1 MRAHLVGLALLLC
14 LGWGMII
21 VVGGAA
27 RAGPRQ
33 DIDALPAAPPPLRN
47 PGLECTEGYYDP
59 EGVVGNVPNGWRGL
73 ILSDPLRAPRVNS
86 TRVLV
91 TGSCDPN
98 DNSRHI
104 ERLEGSDSW
113 IFRAK
118 DLETRPE
125 PGKPFDGLLY
135 QQVAVTPDVAYSVSA
150 WLLSLCGGTA
160 ADCPDGYYIAK
171 MLGVDPNGGA
181 DPLAPSVLWVED
193 RRSHVEA
200 GWANLRLGFT
210 AQAITTT
217 LFVRLNS
224 PFQWH
229 GNHGFIDAVSIIQAP
244 TARFVALP
252 DQVATATIPVQ
263 WEGDL
268 GPDIP
273 AIPGGTY
280 RLYFDVEARQGT
292 DGPWQPWL
300 EGQPAGNAL
309 FWAGVASVPRDF
321 YFRVR
326 ARAEQPPAPP
336 AGAWPNHRYPGV
348 WVESGPVTVLPL
360 DLPYREFLPTIER

>member
-1 MRAHLVGLALLLC
+1 MRVRLMGLTLLLC
-14 LGWGMII
+14 LGWAAIDVDGW
-21 VVGGAA
+21 AA
-27 RAGPRQ
+27 RAGPRR
-33 DIDALPAAPPPLRN
+33 DINALPATPPLLLN

-73 ILSDPLRAPRVNS
+73 ILNGSPRVNS

-91 TGSCDPN
+91 SGNNQCNLNAPG
-98 DNSRHI
+98 HV
-104 ERLEGSDSW
+104 ERLEGNDSW

-118 DLETRPE
+118 DLETPPE

-135 QQVAVTPDVAYSVSA
+135 QQVAVVPGVAYSVSA

-171 MLGVDPNGGA
+171 MLGVDPNGGV
-181 DPLAPSVLWVED
+181 DPLASSVLWVED

-200 GWANLRLGFT
+200 GWVNLRLGFT

-229 GNHGFIDAVSIIQAP
+229 GNHGFIDAVSIVQAP
-244 TARFVALP
+244 TAHFITMP
-252 DQVATATIPVQ
+252 GQVASLAVPVH
-263 WEGDL
+263 WGGDL

-273 AIPGGTY
+273 TIPGGTY
-280 RLYFDVEARQGT
+280 RLYFDVEVREGATGS
-292 DGPWQPWL
+292 WQPWL
-300 EGQPAGNAL
+300 EGQPAGGAL
-309 FWAGVASVPRDF
+309 FWAGEAPVPRDF

-336 AGAWPNHRYPGV
+336 AGAWPNHRYPGE
-348 WVESGPVTVLPL
+348 WVESRPVTVPPITLS
-360 DLPYREFLPTIER
+360 YREFLPVIER

>member
-1 MRAHLVGLALLLC
+1 MGARLVGLTLLLC
-14 LGWGMII
+14 LGWGTIG
-21 VVGGAA
+21 VSGWAA
-27 RAGPRQ
+27 RVGPRR
-33 DIDALPAAPPPLRN
+33 DTHMLPAAPPSLLN

-73 ILSDPLRAPRVNS
+73 ILNGSPRVNS

-91 TGSCDPN
+91 SGNNQCNLNATG
-98 DNSRHI
+98 HV
-104 ERLEGSDSW
+104 ERLEGIDSW

-118 DLETRPE
+118 DLETLPE

-135 QQVAVTPDVAYSVSA
+135 QQVAVTPGVAYSVSA

-160 ADCPDGYYIAK
+160 ADCPSDYYIAK
-171 MLGVDPNGGA
+171 MLGVDPNGGIN
-181 DPLAPSVLWVED
+181 PLAPSVQWVED

-200 GWANLRLGFT
+200 GWANLRLGFM
-210 AQAITTT
+210 AQTITTT

-229 GNHGFIDAVSIIQAP
+229 GNHGFIDAVSIVQAP
-244 TARFVALP
+244 TARFVGLP
-252 DQVATATIPVQ
+252 DQIASLAIPVG

-280 RLYFDVEARQGT
+280 QLYFDVDVREGAA
-292 DGPWQPWL
+292 GPWQPWL
-300 EGQPAGNAL
+300 EGQPAGGAL
-309 FWAGVASVPRDF
+309 FGVGEASVPRDF

-336 AGAWPNHRYPGV
+336 VGAWPNHRYPGV
-348 WVESGPVTVLPL
+348 WIESGSVTVLPVS
-360 DLPYREFLPTIER
+360 LPYREFLPTLVR

>member
-1 MRAHLVGLALLLC
+1 MRVRLVGLALLLC
-14 LGWGMII
+14 LRWAAIDAA
-21 VVGGAA
+21 GGTA
-27 RAGPRQ
+27 RAGPHRGV
-33 DIDALPAAPPPLRN
+33 DMLPATPPLLLN

-73 ILSDPLRAPRVNS
+73 ILNGSPRVNS

-91 TGSCDPN
+91 SGNNQCDLNAPG
-98 DNSRHI
+98 HV
-104 ERLEGSDSW
+104 ERLEGIDSW

-118 DLETRPE
+118 DLETPPQ

-135 QQVAVTPDVAYSVSA
+135 QQVAVTPGVAYSASA
-150 WLLSLCGGTA
+150 WLLSLCGGTS
-160 ADCPDGYYIAK
+160 ADCPSGYYIAK
-171 MLGVDPNGGA
+171 MLGVDPSGGV
-181 DPLAPSVLWVED
+181 DPLAPSVQWVED

-200 GWANLRLGFT
+200 GWVNLRLGFT

-229 GNHGFIDAVSIIQAP
+229 GNHGFIDAVSIVHAP
-244 TARFVALP
+244 TARFLDMP
-252 DQVATATIPVQ
+252 DQVTSPAIPVQ
-263 WEGDL
+263 WDGDL

-273 AIPGGTY
+273 LIPGGTY
-280 RLYFDVEARQGT
+280 QLYFDVEAREGLA
-292 DGPWQPWL
+292 GPWQPWL
-300 EGQPAGNAL
+300 EGQPAGGAL
-309 FWAGVASVPRDF
+309 FWAGAAPLPRDF

-336 AGAWPNHRYPGV
+336 EGAWPNHRYPGE
-348 WVESGPVTVLPL
+348 WVESGPVTVAPIILS
-360 DLPYREFLPTIER
+360 YREFLPALIR